1 MLLRLQKYKLSYE
14 QIPKITL
21 ICPPNQKSCIFA
33 TVLNENTVLKLRPAR
48 IRDNEMK
55 KCILVLAVM
64 LGFLTAAKAQTYIG
78 DMSEELIGVVPSYF
92 SSSGHPYLLYYSS
105 DNTYSVY
112 QSDFTTHLT
121 DINFGDAEIEELE
134 FVDMDVFGGDI
145 DIILTQNLFNDDD
158 YFEYFESEE
167 EAITYYDTVWYW
179 DYDYDSLMY
188 EVQVYQGYQTTS
200 IYVKSTNGS
209 TVWSYSTGNGTA
221 CSFDALIK
229 FDGKYY
235 FTIRTYDDNGDRVY
249 RLYWISQTEGV
260 AEVKTGFP
268 MAAFPTMPT
277 RDQQITVELG
287 EGNNA
292 REITVVNELGQVV
305 KRVPV
310 QEGQREVVIP
320 ARDLSTGLN
329 VLSARTK
336 QGKGSC
342 KIIVR

>member
-1 MLLRLQKYKLSYE
+1 MKRF
-14 QIPKITL
+14 TL
-21 ICPPNQKSCIFA
+21 I
-33 TVLNENTVLKLRPAR
+33 
-48 IRDNEMK
+48 
-55 KCILVLAVM
+55 LAVM
-64 LGFLTAAKAQTYIG
+64 FCIVAAKAQTYIG
-78 DMSEELIGVVPSYF
+78 NMEDDMAWIIPGYF
-92 SSSGHPYLLYYSS
+92 SSTGHPYLLR
-105 DNTYSVY
+105 DFNGTIGIY

-121 DINFGDAEIEELE
+121 DIDFGDVELEELE
-134 FVDMDVFGGDI
+134 FVDLDNFTGEI

-158 YFEYFESEE
+158 YFEYFENEE
-167 EAITYYDTVWYW
+167 EMVTIYDTVWYW

-188 EVQVYQGYQTTS
+188 EAHEYTHPQVTS

-209 TVWSYSTGNGTA
+209 TVWSYSPGNGTA

-229 FDGKYY
+229 FDGNYY
-235 FTIRTYDDNGDRVY
+235 FTVRTYDDNGDRVY
-249 RLYWISQTEGV
+249 RLYLITQTQGV

-268 MAAFPTMPT
+268 MTAFPTMPT
-277 RDQQITVELG
+277 RNQQITVELG

-329 VLSARTK
+329 VLSTRTK

>member
-1 MLLRLQKYKLSYE
+1 MKR
-14 QIPKITL
+14 
-21 ICPPNQKSCIFA
+21 CIF
-33 TVLNENTVLKLRPAR
+33 VLT
-48 IRDNEMK
+48 
-55 KCILVLAVM
+55 VM
-64 LGFLTAAKAQTYIG
+64 LGLFTTAKAQTFIG
-78 DMSEELIGVVPSYF
+78 EMNDDFIGVIPSCF
-92 SSSGHPYLLYYSS
+92 TSSGHPYLLSYDS
-105 DNTYSVY
+105 DNTIGIY

-121 DINFGDAEIEELE
+121 DIDFGDVELEELE
-134 FVDMDVFGGDI
+134 FVDLDIFAGEI

-158 YFEYFESEE
+158 YFEYFENEE
-167 EAITYYDTVWYW
+167 EMVTYYDTVWYW

-188 EVQVYQGYQTTS
+188 EVHEYTYPQVTS

-209 TVWSYSTGNGTA
+209 TVWSYSPGNGTA

-229 FDGKYY
+229 FDGNYY
-235 FTIRTYDDNGDRVY
+235 FTVRTYNDNGDRVY
-249 RLYWISQTEGV
+249 RLYLISHNEGV
-260 AEVKTGFP
+260 AEVKAGFP
-268 MAAFPTMPT
+268 MTAFPTLPT

-329 VLSARTK
+329 VLSARSK
-336 QGKGSC
+336 QGRGSC

>member
-1 MLLRLQKYKLSYE
+1 
-14 QIPKITL
+14 
-21 ICPPNQKSCIFA
+21 
-33 TVLNENTVLKLRPAR
+33 
-48 IRDNEMK
+48 MK
-55 KCILVLAVM
+55 KYIIVLAAIFG
-64 LGFLTAAKAQTYIG
+64 LFTAAKAQTYIG
-78 DMSEELIGVVPSYF
+78 DIGEELIGTVPSYF
-92 SSSGHPYLLYYSS
+92 SSTGHPYLLYYSS

-121 DINFGDAEIEELE
+121 DISFGDTEIEELE
-134 FVDMDVFGGDI
+134 FVDLDIFAGEI

-158 YFEYFESEE
+158 YFEYFENEE
-167 EAITYYDTVWYW
+167 ELITYYDTVWYW

-188 EVQVYQGYQTTS
+188 EAHVYQGYQTTS
-200 IYVKSTNGS
+200 IHVKSTNGS

-235 FTIRTYDDNGDRVY
+235 FIVRTYDDNGDRVY
-249 RLYWISQTEGV
+249 RLYLISQTQGV
-260 AEVKTGFP
+260 SEVKTDFP

-292 REITVVNELGQVV
+292 REIIVVNELGQVV
-305 KRVPV
+305 KHVPV
-310 QEGQREVVIP
+310 QEGQHEVVIS

>member
-1 MLLRLQKYKLSYE
+1 M
-14 QIPKITL
+14 
-21 ICPPNQKSCIFA
+21 IC
-33 TVLNENTVLKLRPAR
+33 
-48 IRDNEMK
+48 
-55 KCILVLAVM
+55 LV
-64 LGFLTAAKAQTYIG
+64 TTAKAQTYIG
-78 DMSEELIGVVPSYF
+78 NMSDELIGVVPSYF
-92 SSSGHPYLLYYSS
+92 SSSGHPYLLYYYENYDESEGI
-105 DNTYSVY
+105 SVY
-112 QSDFTTHLT
+112 QSDFMTHLT
-121 DINFGDAEIEELE
+121 DVSFGDDEIEEVE
-134 FVDMDVFGGDI
+134 FIDLDIFTSEI
-145 DIILTQNLFNDDD
+145 DILLTQNLFNDDD
-158 YFEYFESEE
+158 YFEYFANEREV
-167 EAITYYDTVWYW
+167 IMYYDTMWYW

-188 EVQVYQGYQTTS
+188 EVYEYESYQITS
-200 IYVKSTNGS
+200 ISVKSTNGS
-209 TVWSYSTGNGTA
+209 TVWSYSPGNGKT
-221 CSFDALIK
+221 CSFEALVK
-229 FDGKYY
+229 FDGNFY
-235 FTIRTYDDNGDRVY
+235 FIVRTYDDNGDRVY
-249 RLYWISQTEGV
+249 RLYLIRQSQGV

-268 MAAFPTMPT
+268 MTAFPTLTT

>member
-1 MLLRLQKYKLSYE
+1 MKR
-14 QIPKITL
+14 
-21 ICPPNQKSCIFA
+21 CIF
-33 TVLNENTVLKLRPAR
+33 VLT
-48 IRDNEMK
+48 
-55 KCILVLAVM
+55 VM
-64 LGFLTAAKAQTYIG
+64 LGLFTTAKAQTFIG
-78 DMSEELIGVVPSYF
+78 EMNDDFIGVIPSCF
-92 SSSGHPYLLYYSS
+92 TSSGHPYLLSYDS
-105 DNTYSVY
+105 DNTIGIY

-121 DINFGDAEIEELE
+121 DIDFGDVELEELE
-134 FVDMDVFGGDI
+134 FVDLDIFAGEI

-158 YFEYFESEE
+158 YFEYFENEE
-167 EAITYYDTVWYW
+167 EMVTYYDTVWYW

-188 EVQVYQGYQTTS
+188 EVHEYTYPQVTS

-209 TVWSYSTGNGTA
+209 TVWSYSPGNGTA

-229 FDGKYY
+229 FDGNYY
-235 FTIRTYDDNGDRVY
+235 FTVRTYDDNGDRVY
-249 RLYWISQTEGV
+249 RLYLISQSDGV

-268 MAAFPTMPT
+268 MTAFPTLPT

-292 REITVVNELGQVV
+292 REITVVNELGQVF

>member
-1 MLLRLQKYKLSYE
+1 
-14 QIPKITL
+14 
-21 ICPPNQKSCIFA
+21 
-33 TVLNENTVLKLRPAR
+33 
-48 IRDNEMK
+48 MK
-55 KCILVLAVM
+55 RYIMVLAVM
-64 LGFLTAAKAQTYIG
+64 FGLFTAAKAQTYIG
-78 DMSEELIGVVPSYF
+78 DLGEELIGTVPSYF
-92 SSSGHPYLLYYSS
+92 SSTGHPYLLYYSS

-121 DINFGDAEIEELE
+121 DISFGDAEIEELE
-134 FVDMDVFGGDI
+134 FVDLDVFGGDI

-158 YFEYFESEE
+158 YFEYFENEE
-167 EAITYYDTVWYW
+167 ELLSYSDTVWYW
-179 DYDYDSLMY
+179 NDSYDSLMY
-188 EVQVYQGYQTTS
+188 EVYEYEYYGITTIS
-200 IYVKSTNGS
+200 VKSTNGS
-209 TVWSYSTGNGTA
+209 TIWSYSPGDGKT

-235 FTIRTYDDNGDRVY
+235 FTVRTYDDNGDRVY

-260 AEVKTGFP
+260 AEVKTDFP

-287 EGNNA
+287 EGNNT

>member
-1 MLLRLQKYKLSYE
+1 
-14 QIPKITL
+14 
-21 ICPPNQKSCIFA
+21 
-33 TVLNENTVLKLRPAR
+33 
-48 IRDNEMK
+48 MK
-55 KCILVLAVM
+55 RYIMVLAVM
-64 LGFLTAAKAQTYIG
+64 FGLFTVAKAQTYIG
-78 DMSEELIGVVPSYF
+78 DLSDELIGVVPSYF
-92 SSSGHPYLLYYSS
+92 SSSGRPYLLYYSS

-121 DINFGDAEIEELE
+121 DISFGDAEIEELE
-134 FVDMDVFGGDI
+134 FVDLDIFTGEI

-158 YFEYFESEE
+158 YFEYFENEE
-167 EAITYYDTVWYW
+167 ELLTYIDTIWYW
-179 DYDYDSLMY
+179 DDYYDSLLY
-188 EVQVYQGYQTTS
+188 EVYEYEYYGITGIS
-200 IYVKSTNGS
+200 VKSTNGS
-209 TVWSYSTGNGTA
+209 TIWSYSPGDGKT

-235 FTIRTYDDNGDRVY
+235 FTVRTYDDNGDRIY
-249 RLYWISQTEGV
+249 RLYWISQTQGV
-260 AEVKTGFP
+260 AEVKTDFP

-310 QEGQREVVIP
+310 QEGQHEVVIS
-320 ARDLSTGLN
+320 AQDLSTGLN
-329 VLSARTK
+329 VLSTRTK

-342 KIIVR
+342 RIIVR